1 MQPRLM
7 SWGVF
12 GWTREILHTAPG
24 KATAEL
30 KRIDEGPAVGT
41 QREAPLNRGGL
52 LLSIYRS
59 LSAGPAVGLDHEAI
73 RVADDGS
80 YRLPLRSPREAGQT
94 YPPPAP
100 LPRSRPPPTGCIP
113 REANQPAFLPPDP
126 SPPGRKCRA

>member
-1 MQPRLM
+1 M

-80 YRLPLRSPREAGQT
+80 YRLPLRSPREADQT
-94 YPPPAP
+94 FPPPAH
-100 LPRSRPPPTGCIP
+100 LTHATS
-113 REANQPAFLPPDP
+113 AFWAMKVLQAVA
-126 SPPGRKCRA
+126 GVAHRASSDQSHSVDVA